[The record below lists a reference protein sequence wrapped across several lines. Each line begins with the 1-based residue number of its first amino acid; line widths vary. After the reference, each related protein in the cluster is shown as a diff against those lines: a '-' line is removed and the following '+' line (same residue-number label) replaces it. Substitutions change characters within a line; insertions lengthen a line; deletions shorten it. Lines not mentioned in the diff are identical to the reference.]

1 MGKDYNVV
9 FFDISSSTAM
19 GTIFYTSF
27 SVVLSQRLHVV
38 NRRNLQ
44 LIRQNLHFI
53 AKTYMG

>member
-9 FFDISSSTAM
+9 FFDISSTTAM
-19 GTIFYTSF
+19 GTIFYTYF

-38 NRRNLQ
+38 NRWNLQ